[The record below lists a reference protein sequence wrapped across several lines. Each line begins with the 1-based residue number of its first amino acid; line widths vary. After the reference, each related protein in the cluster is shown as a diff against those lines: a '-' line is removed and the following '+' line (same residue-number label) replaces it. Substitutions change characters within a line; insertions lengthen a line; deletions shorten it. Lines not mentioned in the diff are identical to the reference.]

1 VQKPLR
7 MPSPPLTNLVRAL
20 PLCGALLLTAQTPS
34 ATAVVTPWCDTIPL
48 PQADLPSITSG
59 GVETIHQQHRANCRP
74 LDVETP
80 QATLHLAVAATEAQR
95 ERGLMGVPFLPVR
108 QGMLFVF
115 ADATD
120 QSRYFW
126 MKNTITS
133 LDMVF
138 VKGDGT
144 VTSIAARVPATAP
157 GTPDDK
163 VARRDGVGRYVIEL
177 GAGEAARDG
186 LAPGVELRIPALPAK

>member
-1 VQKPLR
+1 
-7 MPSPPLTNLVRAL
+7 MPTHPLTNLVRAL

-34 ATAVVTPWCDTIPL
+34 ATGVVTPWCDSIPL
-48 PQADLPSITSG
+48 PQADFSSITAG
-59 GVETIHQQHRANCRP
+59 GTETIHQQHRANCRS

-80 QATLHLAVAATEAQR
+80 QATLHLAVAATEEQR
-95 ERGLMGVPFLPVR
+95 EHGLMGVPFLPVR
-108 QGMLFVF
+108 QGMLFAF
-115 ADATD
+115 PDATD
-120 QSRYFW
+120 QARNFW

-144 VTSIAARVPATAP
+144 VSSIAAHVPATAP
-157 GTPDDK
+157 GTPDEK
-163 VARRDGVGRYVIEL
+163 VARRSGAGRYVIEL

-186 LAPGVELRIPALPAK
+186 LAPGVLLRIPALPAK